1 MPTTFTNIIF
11 DEVVEN
17 LAKLINDEFNISVH
31 YDEHKPPQSF
41 LLTALND
48 DFVTNL
54 STGMQREYT
63 VEVGYQLKLGGQYNK
78 NSIKQ
83 VSNVMERFKRLIF
96 NNKNLS
102 SGSQWFDA
110 QVTNISYE
118 RDEDDDSLLLA
129 TAIFTCQNTEVIT
142 WK

>member
-83 VSNVMERFKRLIF
+83 VSNVMERF
-96 NNKNLS
+96 
-102 SGSQWFDA
+102 
-110 QVTNISYE
+110 
-118 RDEDDDSLLLA
+118 
-129 TAIFTCQNTEVIT
+129 
-142 WK
+142 

>member
-1 MPTTFTNIIF
+1 M
-11 DEVVEN
+11 
-17 LAKLINDEFNISVH
+17 
-31 YDEHKPPQSF
+31 
-41 LLTALND
+41 LTALND

-63 VEVGYQLKLGGQYNK
+63 VEEGYQLKLGGQYNK

-118 RDEDDDSLLLA
+118 RDEDDGSLLLA

-142 WK
+142 

>member
-1 MPTTFTNIIF
+1 MAITYSNTIYDDIMET
-11 DEVVEN
+11 
-17 LAKLINDEFNISVH
+17 LATIVNDEFNISVH

-48 DFVTNL
+48 DFVTHL

-96 NNKNLS
+96 NNNNLS

-118 RDEDDDSLLLA
+118 RDEDDGSLLLA

-142 WK
+142 